1 MSSKPTDRRANF
13 RISQDAAPS
22 ETLIAGFSHFGLAGL
37 TAVDYLVDHLELV
50 ETGHVTTSDLPSIT
64 PFENGVPRHH
74 SRLFSRSD
82 LDITVLVNEL
92 FIPVWAA
99 DQFSNAILEWTD
111 ANDVEEITVLSGI
124 PVSHG
129 PDDHRAFYVAT
140 PDYHDAR
147 LSDVDIP
154 PMGNGF
160 LDGINASLIDRG
172 MESSLRTGV
181 FITPVHAQNPDV
193 EAALRLLDAFRSA
206 YDIEIDTEP
215 LEAFAAEVQQY
226 YADLAERLDAV
237 EDTQRPDDRMYM

>member
-1 MSSKPTDRRANF
+1 MSSSRPDQRADF
-13 RISQDAAPS
+13 QISQDVAPS
-22 ETLIAGFSHFGLAGL
+22 DTLIAGFSHFGLAGL
-37 TAVDYLVDHLELV
+37 TAVDYLVDHLELE

-74 SRLFSRSD
+74 SRLFSRA
-82 LDITVLVNEL
+82 DIDVTVLVNEL

-99 DQFSNAILEWTD
+99 DQFSNAILRWTD
-111 ANDVEEITVLSGI
+111 ENDVEEITVLSGI
-124 PVSHG
+124 PIPHG

-140 PDYHDAR
+140 PDYHDKR
-147 LSDVDIP
+147 LTDVDIP

-172 MESSLRTGV
+172 MESDLRAGV
-181 FITPVHAQNPDV
+181 FITPVHAQAPDV

-206 YDIEIDTEP
+206 YDVGIDTEP
-215 LEAFAAEVQQY
+215 LETFAAEVQQY

-237 EDTQRPDDRMYM
+237 EDTQHPDDRMYM